1 MCQVSN
7 SFKFFDEPKNYRH
20 YDFNISNYIIIYV
33 TIEPIEEPS
42 MPNVANEQQSNETDN
57 EQIQSF
63 DDYFDVEGI
72 VDQLARDFK

>member
-1 MCQVSN
+1 
-7 SFKFFDEPKNYRH
+7 
-20 YDFNISNYIIIYV
+20 
-33 TIEPIEEPS
+33 
-42 MPNVANEQQSNETDN
+42 MPNVAIEQQSNETDN